1 MPLFLSQV
9 AYNEEGWQALVSN
22 PQNRLEAIRPVV
34 DKLGGRIVNAYF
46 AFGDYD
52 FILISEFPNNVTA
65 AALAIAA
72 AAGGAVKSIKTTPLM
87 EQPRA
92 LRPSA
97 RPPVPA
103 IALRPAHGPL
113 ALSSGSR
120 TSNSA
125 AWQGILRLRDALP
138 LVGQASACL
147 SLLILLAEP
156 ETDRLKPVLLVR
168 RRLPQLPRFG
178 IFREVIH
185 IRKVTTQELPTRHAR
200 RTDPVCHR

>member
-52 FILISEFPNNVTA
+52 FVLISEFPNNVSA

-87 EQPRA
+87 DATEGLEAIRKA
-92 LRPSA
+92 ATFRLSRSVRRTA
-97 RPPVPA
+97 RQRLVQA
-103 IALRPAHGPL
+103 
-113 ALSSGSR
+113 SR

-125 AWQGILRLRDALP
+125 AWRGHPALSRDALP
-138 LVGQASACL
+138 PVGHASAC
-147 SLLILLAEP
+147 
-156 ETDRLKPVLLVR
+156 
-168 RRLPQLPRFG
+168 RF
-178 IFREVIH
+178 
-185 IRKVTTQELPTRHAR
+185 
-200 RTDPVCHR
+200 